1 MSLAAILLLVAAPA
15 NVPKSA
21 AYTALIEQDLRLA
34 TVGYRLASSNAPFC
48 NRKSRNI
55 GWVLHDEQQYPDRK
69 IAASAFQFR
78 QPVSVA
84 AIVAGGPADK
94 AGIQKG
100 DGLTGVNEHIFVWNR
115 PAQAKANSKRLES
128 VIEQIDRELA
138 EAGPVSLELDTLRD
152 VRRFKLEP
160 PAICA
165 SRFWVDVRDK
175 KDAGADGDKVR
186 ITSGMM
192 NYIADDA
199 ELAAVVAH
207 ELAHNI
213 LGHRNK
219 LNAIKRGKTKATLAT
234 EIEADRLSVW
244 LMANAGYDTTAAIR
258 FADRYGKDQGLGFI
272 SAGTHLR
279 WKNRARVMRAEIDQ
293 IAQTVRVAGKLPP
306 PLLTNK

>member
-69 IAASAFQFR
+69 TVASVFQFR

-84 AIVAGGPADK
+84 AMVAGGPADK
-94 AGIQKG
+94 AGMQKG
-100 DGLTGVNEHIFVWNR
+100 DGLVSINDQIWAWNR
-115 PAQAKANSKRLES
+115 TAQTKASGQRLES
-128 VIEQIDRELA
+128 VLEQVDRKLA
-138 EAGPVSLELDTLRD
+138 VSGPVSVTLETARGTRQFELD
-152 VRRFKLEP
+152 P
-160 PAICA
+160 PAVCA
-165 SRFWVDVRDK
+165 SRFWVDVRGR
-175 KDAGADGDKVR
+175 KDAGADGEKVR

-192 NYIADDA
+192 DYVANDA

-207 ELAHNI
+207 EMAHNI
-213 LGHRNK
+213 LGHRSR
-219 LNAIKRGKTKATLAT
+219 LDAIKRGKTKATLRT

-244 LMANAGYDTTAAIR
+244 LIANAGYDTAAALR
-258 FADRYGKDQGLGFI
+258 FAGRYGKDYGLGFL
-272 SAGTHLR
+272 SEGTHLR
-279 WKNRARVMRAEIDQ
+279 WKNRIKVMQAEIDL
-293 IAQTVRVAGKLPP
+293 IAQTSQGDGKLPP
-306 PLLTNK
+306 PLLVNK

>member
-1 MSLAAILLLVAAPA
+1 MLLIVTAPA
-15 NVPKSA
+15 AASA
-21 AYTALIEQDLRLA
+21 PDTAGYTALIEQDLRLA
-34 TVGYRLASSNAPFC
+34 TVGYRLASANAPFC
-48 NRKSRNI
+48 GRKARNP

-78 QPVSVA
+78 QPVSIA
-84 AIVAGGPADK
+84 ATVAGGPADT
-94 AGIQKG
+94 AGMQEG
-100 DGLTGVNEHIFVWNR
+100 DGLMGINGFVWVWNR
-115 PAQAKANSKRLES
+115 SAQSKANSKRLES
-128 VIEQIDRELA
+128 VFEQVDRELA
-138 EAGPVSLELDTLRD
+138 TGSPVSVMLETTRG
-152 VRRFKLEP
+152 VRSFKLDP

-165 SRFWVDVRDK
+165 SRFWVDVRDR

-192 NYIADDA
+192 NYLADDA

-279 WKNRARVMRAEIDQ
+279 WKNRAKVMRAEIDQ
-293 IAQTVRVAGKLPP
+293 MAQTVRVAGKLPP